1 MYNKGGVSMSYL
13 VLARKY
19 RPQSFNDVYAQ
30 DHITRILT
38 NAIEKDRI
46 AHAYLFTGPRGV
58 GKTSLARILAKGLN
72 CIEGPTATP
81 CNVCDNCREITAG
94 VSSDVTEIDGAS
106 NTGVDDVRDLQK
118 ELMYSTNKSKFRI
131 YIIDEVHMLSKSAFN
146 ALLKTLE
153 EPPEQVIFIFATTEP
168 HKVLPTIISRCQ
180 RFDCKRIPIESI
192 VKRLQD
198 ICVQEKIHAEEE
210 ALFQIAKKAD
220 GGMRDALSLMDQVIS
235 YGQDEISLSLVEN
248 VFGIL
253 PWDTYQGLLEAIITR
268 QPASMITLLH
278 EVMERGADLQEF
290 LNGVL
295 DFTRNLLL
303 VKLGVA
309 TPEIPNMHVRDMQTL
324 AKQFEANTLIY
335 ITSLLIKLKQDLK
348 ESNTPVLLA
357 EMVFVKLSRIQEMY
371 DLEKVL
377 QFIAQGKALP
387 IQEVSYIQTGT
398 KQETDCAPAQDP
410 ATSIPAKLVAEVKE
424 EQVSFP
430 ELTMEFVSREWSN
443 LLEQLKKELG
453 VAAVQLQ
460 NCTLVGVINNMIQLN
475 TSNSMSF
482 KSIENNKSQITETLK
497 RFFNKDVKLSI
508 KHVPHK
514 EDPYQEAT
522 SLKAIAD
529 GSSTLSG
536 FIKVMEENKVNLN
549 FEQNNIPTHK

>member
-1 MYNKGGVSMSYL
+1 MSYL

-19 RPQSFNDVYAQ
+19 RPQSFHDVYAQ

-72 CIEGPTATP
+72 CVEGPTATP

-118 ELMYSTNKSKFRI
+118 ELMYSTSKSKFRI

-278 EVMERGADLQEF
+278 DVMERGADLQEF

-309 TPEIPNMHVRDMQTL
+309 TPEIPSMHVTDMQSL

-377 QFIAQGKALP
+377 QFIAQGKTLP
-387 IQEVSYIQTGT
+387 VQEVSYIPTSI
-398 KQETDCAPAQDP
+398 KKETDCAPALDP
-410 ATSIPAKLVAEVKE
+410 ATTIPAKLVAEVKE
-424 EQVSFP
+424 EQVAFP
-430 ELTMEFVSREWSN
+430 ELTMEYVSAEWSK
-443 LLEQLKKELG
+443 LLEQLRKELG
-453 VAAVQLQ
+453 LAAVQLQ

-475 TSNSMSF
+475 TANSMSF
-482 KSIENNKSQITETLK
+482 KSIEHNKAQITEILK

-508 KHVPHK
+508 KHVPQK

-522 SLKAIAD
+522 SLKAIAE
-529 GSSTLSG
+529 SSSSLSG

-549 FEQNNIPTHK
+549 FEQNNIPTRK